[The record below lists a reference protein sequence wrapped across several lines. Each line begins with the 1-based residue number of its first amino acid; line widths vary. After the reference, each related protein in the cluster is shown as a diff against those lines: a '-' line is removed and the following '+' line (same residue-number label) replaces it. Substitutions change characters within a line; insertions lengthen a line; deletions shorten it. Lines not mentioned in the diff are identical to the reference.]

1 MNWDKHEKYFP
12 ELIKFWIKEYKKTV
26 DWYVTEFN
34 DTEYKLQKVLYSEP
48 STYQM
53 FFEGIDPTWQF
64 YIHVAE
70 VFYNQTS
77 ACHVATIQVYA
88 IYEPTVDKY
97 RFSDVS
103 EKLRFAMQLQYN
115 LKDGHP
121 VNVKHI
127 SRSYFGYFS
136 DLYDIQNFI
145 VHDPWCAVWFT
156 LHSALR
162 SDFKS
167 AKQMRRQACK
177 EIKKQNK
184 IGAYTNKCLIENINY
199 AKTLLENDWKSEEL
213 LYDEVED
220 DSQFVI
226 FDEGPNCSPRYEI
239 YQLCDSLVKYLQED
253 SNNDS
258 RDVYTV
264 AIPQEIQDKLQKRFD
279 RQEKRS
285 ARYPAFWHYQ
295 ICTKSWYNNFIKHRA
310 EFERQTQ
317 LTYQELDING

>member
-1 MNWDKHEKYFP
+1 MNWDKHKKYFP

-34 DTEYKLQKVLYSEP
+34 DTEYRLQKVLYSEP

-53 FFEGIDPTWQF
+53 FFEGIDPMWQF

-121 VNVKHI
+121 VNIKHI
-127 SRSYFGYFS
+127 SRNYFGCFG

-156 LHSALR
+156 LYSASHSN
-162 SDFKS
+162 FKS
-167 AKQMRRQACK
+167 AKQMRRQARN
-177 EIKKQNK
+177 EIKRQNK
-184 IGAYTNKCLIENINY
+184 IETYTSKCLVENVNY
-199 AKTLLENDWKSEEL
+199 AKTLLENDWKLEEL
-213 LYDEVED
+213 DCDELESG
-220 DSQFVI
+220 SQFI
-226 FDEGPNCSPRYEI
+226 IYDEGPNCSPRYEI
-239 YQLCDSLVKYLQED
+239 YQLCDSLVKHLRED
-253 SNNDS
+253 NDNDS
-258 RDVYTV
+258 RDIYTV
-264 AIPQEIQDKLQKRFD
+264 AIPQDIQDKLQKRFEK
-279 RQEKRS
+279 QERRG

-295 ICTKSWYNNFIKHRA
+295 ICTKEWYENYIKRK
-310 EFERQTQ
+310 EKFEYEIANDYKT
-317 LTYQELDING
+317 LDI